1 MCLSTAGFTEVG
13 TVLDCSPAVRLRT
26 SNPLFAYRTYA
37 SDSQRKGVHGSD
49 VPQLPRCALRPCS
62 ILIEECGPFL
72 YFGEVSGWATPGA
85 RRPTGQSRVLTS
97 RWSDR
102 ERAACARL

>member
-1 MCLSTAGFTEVG
+1 MCLSTACFTEVG
-13 TVLDCSPAVRLRT
+13 TVLDCPPAVHLRP

-37 SDSQRKGVHGSD
+37 SDSQRKGVPGSD
-49 VPQLPRCALRPCS
+49 VPQLP
-62 ILIEECGPFL
+62 
-72 YFGEVSGWATPGA
+72 
-85 RRPTGQSRVLTS
+85 RPTGQSRVLTS